1 MNCADEIKNEYKCM
15 DEIKVTVSYCPKIK
29 MMQNEVEEPK

>member
-15 DEIKVTVSYCPKIK
+15 DEIKSNGELLSKNK
-29 MMQNEVEEPK
+29 NDAK